1 MIDKDGINFL
11 NEKIREINMLRRKQ
25 IYCSLKCIWIL
36 WKFRIRALMMGRYI
50 VNKEWQEE
58 STKWKKT
65 LRPLVKEE
73 YDHLKSKL
81 KLKFLL
87 FYLKVRYCFSK

>member
-1 MIDKDGINFL
+1 MINRETIHNL
-11 NEKIREINMLRRKQ
+11 NNMMREINMLRRKQ

-36 WKFRIRALMMGRYI
+36 WKIRIRELMKGRYI

-58 STKWKKT
+58 NTKWKNA
-65 LRPLVKEE
+65 LRPLLKEE
-73 YDHLKSKL
+73 YDHLKSKF

-87 FYLKVRYCFSK
+87 FYLKFRYCFSK